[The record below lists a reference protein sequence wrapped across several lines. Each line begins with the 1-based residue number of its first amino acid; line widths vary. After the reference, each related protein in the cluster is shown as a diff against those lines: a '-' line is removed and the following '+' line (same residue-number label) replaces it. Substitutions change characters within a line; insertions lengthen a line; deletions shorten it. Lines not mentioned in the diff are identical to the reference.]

1 MKNPLSMYEN
11 SKTWQDTSDAWVKT
25 MHESNARKR
34 AKFGKCKH
42 DDFGWCETC
51 LVTVDGERIVE
62 V

>member
-1 MKNPLSMYEN
+1 MYEN

-34 AKFGKCKH
+34 AKFGKCEH